1 VEEVVEVADKVIDKE
16 EIFSLSRPTIEK
28 GPVVIGSID
37 LNLLNQNTRPKPKT
51 KEQKRKEREDKIKNE
66 RRPAVP
72 AVAAVKVEG
81 DDDPNKKKKRE
92 RFTNHKVDINKVQ
105 ANNHEVKKHTPGTP
119 SANPANNN
127 SNAAANNAKKDR
139 FKKPL
144 KTVVNEEEV
153 EKQIKETLARMAGG
167 NKKNKGAKYRRE
179 KRDSDRARQEEQAQR
194 ERDQESVLKLTEFV
208 TVSELASMMDVSVN
222 QVIGTCMSIGMMVSI
237 NQRLDAETINIVAEE
252 FVEYLFLCRQM
263 RRKDRYI

>member
-1 VEEVVEVADKVIDKE
+1 MIPEVKKEEVVKVEEKPVEASVELTPEVVAPVKTIEPVIVSKPVESPVEEVVEVADKVIDKE

-167 NKKNKGAKYRRE
+167 NKKNKGA
-179 KRDSDRARQEEQAQR
+179 
-194 ERDQESVLKLTEFV
+194 
-208 TVSELASMMDVSVN
+208 VS
-222 QVIGTCMSIGMMVSI
+222 
-237 NQRLDAETINIVAEE
+237 
-252 FVEYLFLCRQM
+252 
-263 RRKDRYI
+263 